1 MQPTTDKIFVSYS
14 RHDENFARKIAI
26 WLANTLNVG
35 VWIDIDD
42 IQPGVKWSAAIQD
55 GLDNCEV
62 MIVIVSP
69 ESMDSINVEDEWQY
83 FIDLGKPVVPI
94 LLRSAPVPY
103 QLRRIQWIDF
113 SERDEYN
120 NSLRQLIVE
129 LRQHLKPLD
138 GETTAPMQRRSTKRG
153 IAESKKSKHDRQ
165 RRHKAE
171 DLIEQ
176 QSRVLKRTN
185 RIVSF
190 LVMLV
195 VLLGIGF
202 GGFFAWVYF
211 NQPAIFYIRGNT
223 AGGFAVL
230 PGEIEAVA
238 LASLNGTAPI
248 GTRIQAGSEPLELQS
263 ENGRIE
269 AVVQADGIVGINN
282 LTDEEVDLTVS
293 TGNVSVETGG
303 MQGRLAIPNG
313 IDINTN
319 QNIEVEVDP
328 INDTVQTNCFEGDCT
343 VTDTSNG
350 DTVDLQ
356 QGQSITFSNSNP
368 NLDEA
373 VIRDIPGEIA
383 YVTNRHGAAEIY
395 LMRPDGSNQTR
406 LTSNTRVEDESPAWS
421 PNGRSLAFVSD
432 IDGNFEIYTMS
443 PTGDEAPVNI
453 TNSRNQDRSPAWS
466 PDGTLIAFVSNRSNG
481 TDDIYIANADGTE
494 VRQITSNGGNSSPTW
509 SPDGLQLAFSSTR
522 TGNAE
527 IFILDLTDAE
537 AIPRNITLD
546 PSADTDPAWSHDG
559 TKIAFVSNRD
569 NNLEIYVIDLTTEDA
584 EAINISLSSGRD
596 FEPTWSPNSSRVMF
610 TSERFGNLDI
620 VSASVNV
627 SATATSAVDV
637 VRLTDDAS
645 ESDQEAAWLPIIRA
659 GQ

>member
-14 RHDENFARKIAI
+14 RHDEAFAGKIAI
-26 WLANTLNVG
+26 WLAKTLNMG

-62 MIVIVSP
+62 MVVIVSP
-69 ESMDSINVEDEWQY
+69 ESMESVNVEDEWQY

-120 NSLRQLIVE
+120 NSLRELIVE
-129 LRQHLKPLD
+129 LRQHLKPLKSEAD
-138 GETTAPMQRRSTKRG
+138 IPRQARAHGVAH
-153 IAESKKSKHDRQ
+153 SKKEKKTRE
-165 RRHKAE
+165 RIHKAE

-185 RIVSF
+185 LIISF

-195 VLLGIGF
+195 LLLGISF

-211 NQPAIFYIRGNT
+211 KQPAVFYIRGNT

-238 LASLNGTAPI
+238 LASLNGTVPV
-248 GTRIQAGSEPLELQS
+248 GSRIQVGSNPLELVS
-263 ENGRIE
+263 ENGQLSAI
-269 AVVQADGIVGINN
+269 VQPDGIVGITN

-293 TGNVSVETGG
+293 VGNVSVETGG
-303 MQGRLAIPNG
+303 MRGRLAIPNG
-313 IDINTN
+313 IDIDVD
-319 QNIEVEVDP
+319 QNIEVDVDP
-328 INDTVQTNCFEGDCT
+328 INDIVQTSCYEGNCT
-343 VTDTSNG
+343 VTDTNNG

-356 QGQSITFSNSNP
+356 EGQSITFSNSAP
-368 NLDEA
+368 NLDDA
-373 VIRDIPGEIA
+373 IIRDIPGEIA
-383 YVTNRHGAAEIY
+383 YVTNRHGAAELY

-406 LTSNTRVEDESPAWS
+406 LTNNVRVEDDSPAWS
-421 PNGRSLAFVSD
+421 LDGQSLAFVSD
-432 IDGNFEIYTMS
+432 INGNLEIYTMP
-443 PTGDEAPVNI
+443 PTGDEDPVNI
-453 TNSRNQDRSPAWS
+453 TNDFAQDRSPAWS
-466 PDGTLIAFVSNRSNG
+466 PDGTMIAFVSNRDNG
-481 TDDIYIANADGTE
+481 TDDVYIMNIDGTE
-494 VRQITSNGGNSSPTW
+494 IRQITSTGGNLSPTW
-509 SPDGLQLAFSSTR
+509 SPDGLQLAFSSIR

-527 IFILDLTDAE
+527 IFILDLTDSE
-537 AIPRNITLD
+537 AVPHNISQD
-546 PSADTDPAWSHDG
+546 PSADTDPEWSHDG
-559 TKIAFVSNRD
+559 SKMVFVSNRD
-569 NNLEIYVIDLTTEDA
+569 NNLEIYVLDLITEGA
-584 EAINISLSSGRD
+584 EAINISLDTGRD
-596 FEPTWSPNSSRVMF
+596 YQPTWSPDSTRVMF

-620 VSASVNV
+620 ISASVTI
-627 SATATSAVDV
+627 SARASEALDIIQ
-637 VRLTDDAS
+637 LTDDSS
-645 ESDQEAAWLPIIRA
+645 ESDQEAAWLPVIRA